1 MKWQACFCP
10 QERRGN
16 PPSVALSK
24 CSENSAAAPTV
35 PLVLLY
41 YALLRPAGA
50 PTYYLVTIRSRMNCT
65 TLSRMPLI
73 EILHA
78 VQSARWFRD
87 PLKGLIDGT
96 PSWLPGLYPDE
107 QCCPKELLFDWENA
121 WHSWHRRVIVK
132 NTHMQVTHAF
142 VSETSLLHFVK
153 SYFQQSTQQ
162 TCWSTSVPL

>member
-1 MKWQACFCP
+1 MRARPCAKRFDPCYEMIHRVIRLSGVIRQTINAPPFRAFQGMKWHHACFCP
-10 QERRGN
+10 RERRGN

-96 PSWLPGLYPDE
+96 PSSLPGLYPDE

-121 WHSWHRRVIVK
+121 WHS
-132 NTHMQVTHAF
+132 
-142 VSETSLLHFVK
+142 
-153 SYFQQSTQQ
+153 
-162 TCWSTSVPL
+162 

>member
-1 MKWQACFCP
+1 MRARPCAKRFDPCYEMIHHVIRLSGVIRQTINAPPFRAFQGMKWQACFCP
-10 QERRGN
+10 RERRGN

-50 PTYYLVTIRSRMNCT
+50 PTYYLVTIRNSVNCT

-96 PSWLPGLYPDE
+96 PSRLPGLYPDE

-121 WHSWHRRVIVK
+121 WHS
-132 NTHMQVTHAF
+132 
-142 VSETSLLHFVK
+142 
-153 SYFQQSTQQ
+153 
-162 TCWSTSVPL
+162 